1 MNSTQNHGFEFLGF
15 VVAHEQD
22 LGEYHPLAGSFALIE
37 CNGKYLMC
45 FNKWRKQWELP
56 AGSREG
62 NETPRECA
70 IRELYEETGQEV
82 DQLEF
87 KGVLKLRN
95 SKTGSIKTNP
105 VYYAEVKELQPFIRN
120 DETTEIKL
128 WDLKEELGMIDEMD
142 LKILESLSLS
152 FH

>member
-22 LGEYHPLAGSFALIE
+22 LGEYQPLAGSFAVIK

-56 AGSREG
+56 AGIREG

-82 DQLEF
+82 GQLEF

-105 VYYAEVKELQPFIRN
+105 VYYAEIKELQPFIQN

-128 WDLKEELGMIDEMD
+128 WDLEEELGIIDEMD
-142 LKILESLSLS
+142 LKMLDCLLGS